1 MILNQAFVG
10 SSKGRFRIFEILHHE
25 RQPPVAKQVGI
36 ADEKQFDLE
45 FHRLP
50 ELQLVDRARANEV
63 PLRADIDRLV
73 GLAGIVIDLAAVEDV
88 DLGDLDLLM
97 NLLFREFLVAR
108 LINGR
113 RFLPAPVRDR
123 CA

>member
-10 SSKGRFRIFEILHHE
+10 SSKGRLEISEILHHE

-36 ADEKQFDLE
+36 ADEKKFDLE

-50 ELQLVDRARANEV
+50 ELQLVDRARANEI
-63 PLRADIDRLV
+63 PLRADIDGLV
-73 GLAGIVIDLAAVEDV
+73 GLAGTVIDPAAVEDV
-88 DLGDLDLLM
+88 DIGDLDFLM

-108 LINGR
+108 LINAPP
-113 RFLPAPVRDR
+113 LSCAPVRDR